1 VALRQGLPRCQC
13 DASLPWVAGM
23 KAQGK
28 KNIAASVRER
38 LFNISKKSGEPF
50 DLVLVRYALER
61 FLYRIGVSPVA
72 DRFVLKGALL

>member
-1 VALRQGLPRCQC
+1 MTTQA
-13 DASLPWVAGM
+13 
-23 KAQGK
+23 K

-38 LFNISKKSGEPF
+38 LFNISKKNGEPF

-72 DRFVLKGALL
+72 GRVMLKGALLYFV